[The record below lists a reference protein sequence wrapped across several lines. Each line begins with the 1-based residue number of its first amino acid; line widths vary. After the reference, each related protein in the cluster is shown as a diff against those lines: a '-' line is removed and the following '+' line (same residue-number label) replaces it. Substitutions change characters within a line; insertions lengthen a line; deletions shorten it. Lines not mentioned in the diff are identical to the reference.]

1 MPANRIYYFLRLP
14 VKANNRIAISRR
26 FFERMFLP
34 SPNRCRVFLLI
45 IGLFLLCVGIA
56 RTAAVDSKPLSIAE
70 LTTRSDVIAL
80 GTVISTTSDWDLN
93 RTAIYTKIGLQVEQG
108 FKGTGA
114 GEEITFQQLGGQA
127 GDIVSEVAGT
137 AVFKTGE
144 KVVVFLLRNKK
155 QNLELVGSF
164 QGKFSVEKRPP
175 EGEMAVRRVPGVAKP
190 LDEMSLGR
198 LKMLIQTALAK

>member
-1 MPANRIYYFLRLP
+1 MWVSIKNRHWT
-14 VKANNRIAISRR
+14 
-26 FFERMFLP
+26 
-34 SPNRCRVFLLI
+34 FLLLV
-45 IGLFLLCVGIA
+45 GLFLLCVGIS
-56 RTAAVDSKPLSIAE
+56 RTTALDSKPLSIAE

-93 RTAIYTKIGLQVEQG
+93 RTAIYTKIVLQVEQG

-114 GEEITFQQLGGQA
+114 GKEIMFQQLGGQA

-144 KVVVFLLRNKK
+144 KVVVFLFRNKK
-155 QNLELVGSF
+155 QSLEVVGSF
-164 QGKFSVEKRPP
+164 QGKFLVEKRPP
-175 EGEMAVRRVPGVAKP
+175 EGEMAVRRVPGIAKP